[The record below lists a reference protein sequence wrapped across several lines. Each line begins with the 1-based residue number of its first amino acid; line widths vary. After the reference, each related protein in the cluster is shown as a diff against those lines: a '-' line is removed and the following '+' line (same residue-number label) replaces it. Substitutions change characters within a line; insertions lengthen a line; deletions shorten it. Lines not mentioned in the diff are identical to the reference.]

1 MAWVSP
7 TGFND
12 PDTAWTNAP
21 NLYDENTATFATVLV
36 AAGTWGSF
44 IELTHAALNCDKG
57 RFWAFQ
63 NTPPGIR
70 EIDFDA
76 FYGGIWNHVYQGVY
90 ASLAWVEKALGG
102 TFSVT
107 AFRFR
112 FYNSAG
118 SQYTA
123 YFYEVDFN
131 EAPAGWTGKIAGV
144 SSPAKVMGVAAA
156 NIATVKG
163 VA

>member
-12 PDTAWTNAP
+12 PDTAWTNP
-21 NLYDENTATFATVLV
+21 TNIYDDNTTTY
-36 AAGTWGSF
+36 GTAQVTGGNWSSF

-57 RFWAFQ
+57 QFWAFWQ
-63 NTPPGIR
+63 SSGINQ
-70 EIDFDA
+70 IDFDA